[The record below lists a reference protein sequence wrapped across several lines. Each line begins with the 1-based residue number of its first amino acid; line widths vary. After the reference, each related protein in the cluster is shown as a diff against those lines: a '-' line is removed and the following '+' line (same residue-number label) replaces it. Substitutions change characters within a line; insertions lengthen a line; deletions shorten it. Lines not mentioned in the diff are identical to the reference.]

1 MFECRCS
8 ETLIKNVNNSPHP
21 NAFLTVYGEV
31 YNLVEMN
38 SVPRFLE
45 LASTNINLPKQLLWY
60 ICGTIHTIISI
71 TLAVILLTMVPSS
84 KSTIRAYRLIPT
96 TFAFLGAVALFAAWR
111 GYCSQPGMRNTRQL
125 HSWELADSDEESAV
139 FVERVLNSSMSG
151 DATKANLEH
160 MLADIATKPNFAERA
175 SIAPFVTWH
184 ANSSRDEAS
193 SDKASLTHIIESQPR
208 SQPRRPPIFGP
219 EIVVQDP
226 RVKAVHRQ
234 ILYDLCVFTLCYTL
248 IFAAVVFSIPGR
260 YH

>member
-1 MFECRCS
+1 
-8 ETLIKNVNNSPHP
+8 
-21 NAFLTVYGEV
+21 
-31 YNLVEMN
+31 
-38 SVPRFLE
+38 
-45 LASTNINLPKQLLWY
+45 
-60 ICGTIHTIISI
+60 
-71 TLAVILLTMVPSS
+71 
-84 KSTIRAYRLIPT
+84 
-96 TFAFLGAVALFAAWR
+96 
-111 GYCSQPGMRNTRQL
+111 MRNTRQL

-193 SDKASLTHIIESQPR
+193 SDKASLTHIIESQPQ

-248 IFAAVVFSIPGR
+248 VGFFLFLCQYWDSYCLTDFCCSCIFDTWEVPLESVNFK
-260 YH
+260 